1 MGAATAPNV
10 QERRANGNTRKKLV
24 ITAIDEAPRCK
35 LQGVDFAVLL
45 HRERTEAMEVL
56 LERYPKGLIFPV
68 YQHKECEQFYLFLEG
83 EAQVTAGDQ
92 SRRVGKGAVVYIPR
106 NTNHRV
112 SNVGDGEL
120 VYVVFET
127 YPDGYLP
134 EEPTWDSH
142 IQALYKFFGESAQ

>member
-1 MGAATAPNV
+1 METP
-10 QERRANGNTRKKLV
+10 EKKKPV
-24 ITAIDEAPRCK
+24 ITAPGEAPKCK
-35 LQGVDFAVLL
+35 LQGVDLAVLL
-45 HRERTEAMEVL
+45 PREKSEAMEVL
-56 LERYPKGLIFPV
+56 LERYPKGRSFPV
-68 YQHKECEQFYLFLEG
+68 HQHKECEQFYLILEG

-106 NTNHRV
+106 NTNHSV

-142 IQALYKFFGESAQ
+142 IQALYRSYGESAQ